1 MLMFIF
7 HFIQVSADAGWHEG
21 EMEASCAL
29 GLLYESLGQPQLAMQ
44 CHERCLQLASALGR
58 TNDASAA
65 AEQLVQVR
73 PVHAPSAASTGCCVA
88 IRATKTLCHDTHTHN
103 YTHVTNAGVRPAG

>member
-1 MLMFIF
+1 MFIF

-88 IRATKTLCHDTHTHN
+88 IRATKTLCHDTHT
-103 YTHVTNAGVRPAG
+103 